1 MLKLINVHSAGV
13 SLRLGLSPLPYLLCV
28 QWDGNVVGKLSSHTQ
43 DDPLWLFQLVNVHHS
58 LQIGMEVGTE
68 IGTLNSHHDAQN
80 TLLCRQCSNYSKLAS
95 PVAMTTNHNSL
106 LITQNQL
113 HNI

>member
-1 MLKLINVHSAGV
+1 M
-13 SLRLGLSPLPYLLCV
+13 GLSPLPYLLCV

-80 TLLCRQCSNYSKLAS
+80 TLHFQD
-95 PVAMTTNHNSL
+95 
-106 LITQNQL
+106 
-113 HNI
+113 NIAIIRKW